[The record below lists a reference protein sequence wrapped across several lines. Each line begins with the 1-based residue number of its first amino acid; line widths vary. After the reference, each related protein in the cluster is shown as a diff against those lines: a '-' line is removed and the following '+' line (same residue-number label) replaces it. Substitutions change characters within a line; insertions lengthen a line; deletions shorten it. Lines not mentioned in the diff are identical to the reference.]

1 MTSPRVEID
10 LTKIRANARFL
21 VRRLCAG
28 GLSVTG
34 VAKAVCGH
42 PDIANAMLD
51 GGVAGLADA
60 RINNIVRMRKAGIT
74 CPISM
79 IRAPMVGEMEGVIN
93 SCDTSYNTEMATIL
107 KLGAAAKKLGTS
119 HDVILMVEMGDM
131 REGILPEN
139 LNNFA
144 TRVIAT
150 PGVALK
156 GIAANFACM
165 DNVAPTAGDMAMLSR
180 MADKIEGACGPFVE
194 LVSGGGSA
202 NLPWALGEDSSGRVN
217 NLRLGEAILLGTDPV
232 TGHPISGLHTDAFA
246 LFAEVI
252 ETRDKP
258 SAIPTASTAA
268 TLRTLKLVQNDDLRT
283 RTILAVGQQDTDTS
297 GLTFPSGFRFIGA
310 TSDHAVVDTTKSAVS
325 VVSVG
330 SEMKMGMN
338 YSALMRAMSAP
349 DVAKT
354 VHGKQKMN
362 GGVKDCETQPY
373 LTLV

>member
-10 LTKIRANARFL
+10 LGKIEENARYL
-21 VRRLCAG
+21 VRRLCARG
-28 GLSVTG
+28 ISVTG
-34 VAKAVCGH
+34 VTKAVCGH
-42 PDIANAMLD
+42 PDVAKAMLD

-60 RINNIVRMRKAGIT
+60 RIKNVVRMRPAGIT
-74 CPISM
+74 CPISL
-79 IRAPMVGEMEGVIN
+79 IRAPLLSELEDVIQH
-93 SCDTSYNTEMATIL
+93 CDASYNTEMSTIL
-107 KLGAAAKKLGTS
+107 KLGAAAKEKGTS

-131 REGILPEN
+131 REGVLQEN
-139 LNNFA
+139 LNDFA
-144 TRVIAT
+144 ARVIAT

-165 DNVAPTAGDMAMLSR
+165 GDVAPTAGDMAMLSR
-180 MADKIEGACGPFVE
+180 LADQVEGACGPFLE

-202 NLPWALGEDSSGRVN
+202 NLPWALGDVSNGRVN

-232 TGHPISGLHTDAFA
+232 TGHPITGLHTDAFA

-252 ETRDKP
+252 ETSRKP
-258 SAIPTASTAA
+258 SPVPTMSIAPE
-268 TLRTLKLVQNDDLRT
+268 LGMLNLVRNDDLRA
-283 RTILAVGQQDTDTS
+283 RTILAVGQQDTDAS
-297 GLTFPSGFRFIGA
+297 GLMFPPGTAFISA
-310 TSDHAVVDTTKSAVS
+310 TSDHTVVDSAKAAVP
-325 VVSVG
+325 VG

-349 DVAKT
+349 DVAKV

-362 GGVKDCETQPY
+362 GSAKDRKAHPF

>member
-10 LTKIRANARFL
+10 LVKIQANARHL
-21 VRRLCAG
+21 VRRIGACG
-28 GLSVTG
+28 ISVTG
-34 VAKAVCGH
+34 VTKAVCGH
-42 PDIANAMLD
+42 PDVAGAMVD
-51 GGVAGLADA
+51 GGVVGLADA
-60 RINNIVRMRKAGIT
+60 RIKNVVRMRTAGIT

-79 IRAPMVGEMEGVIN
+79 IRAPLLSEMEDVIR
-93 SCDTSYNTEMATIL
+93 SCDASYNTEMDTIL
-107 KLGAAAKKLGTS
+107 KLGAAAKKKNTT

-139 LNNFA
+139 LNDFA
-144 TRVIAT
+144 TRVVVT

-165 DNVAPTAGDMAMLSR
+165 GNVAPSACDMAMLSR
-180 MADKIEGACGPFVE
+180 LADQVEGARGPILE

-202 NLPWALGEDSSGRVN
+202 NLPWTLGEDSSGRVN

-232 TGHPISGLHTDAFA
+232 TGHPIPGLHTDAFA

-252 ETRDKP
+252 ETRLKP
-258 SAIPTASTAA
+258 SAIPPASIGPE
-268 TLRTLKLVQNDDLRT
+268 LGMLKSGRNDDLRT

-297 GLTFPSGFRFIGA
+297 GLTFPSEILFIGA
-310 TSDHAVVDTTKSAVS
+310 TSDHTVVDTAESAVP
-325 VVSVG
+325 VG

-338 YSALMRAMSAP
+338 YSALMRVMRTP

-362 GGVKDCETQPY
+362 GSSKDCEIQPY